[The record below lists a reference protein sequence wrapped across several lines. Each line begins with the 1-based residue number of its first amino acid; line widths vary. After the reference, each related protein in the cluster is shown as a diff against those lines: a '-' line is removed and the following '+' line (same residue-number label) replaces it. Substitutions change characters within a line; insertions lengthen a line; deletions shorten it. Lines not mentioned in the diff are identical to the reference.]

1 MEKSKSYG
9 VNFIGMDDFIEKID
23 KINNEYGKKIDTLLS
38 KAGDIAFSESLLGRR
53 KQWPVTGF
61 VYTVK
66 DEPEKHSKKEW
77 DQDYH
82 KAWKDLHEKSEKVA
96 NMKFKYNILSSI
108 LDEVPEISLVAK
120 PLLDNIKE
128 EEKEL
133 KAILDSFHEWVM
145 GK

>member
-66 DEPEKHSKKEW
+66 DEPT
-77 DQDYH
+77 
-82 KAWKDLHEKSEKVA
+82 
-96 NMKFKYNILSSI
+96 
-108 LDEVPEISLVAK
+108 
-120 PLLDNIKE
+120 
-128 EEKEL
+128 
-133 KAILDSFHEWVM
+133 
-145 GK
+145 